1 MEDSLRRV
9 LDDVDGVFGYREGVR
24 PGGRAHDYLDRNNVA
39 RDARDTAMQRAVYD
53 MVQRAYAVGL
63 AEETRSAGDSVSEVL
78 TALGEALLEV
88 AEAGE

>member
-9 LDDVDGVFGYREGVR
+9 LDDVDDVFGYRDGVR

-63 AEETRSAGDSVSEVL
+63 VETRSAEGAVSEVL

-88 AEAGE
+88 AEDGE